1 MKDNKLTISNLNELI
16 GEKFGNY
23 SKYIIQER
31 ALPDLRDGLKPV
43 QRRILFAMHTLRLN
57 PNSPY
62 KKSARVVG
70 DVIGKYHPHGDTSV
84 YEAMVRM
91 GQEWKMNLPLVD
103 MHGNKGSIDGD
114 SPAAM
119 RYTEARLG
127 SISKY
132 LIKNIDKEITNFSLN
147 FDDSEKEPTVLPAL
161 FPNLFING
169 SMGIASGYSTNIAPH
184 NFNEMLKALIF
195 VLNNDDF
202 TLKNLLK
209 IIKGPDFP
217 TGGIIVGEEQI
228 IHAYKTGKGKITLR
242 SKLEYNEKTNEIKI
256 KEIPFE
262 TNKSEVISKIDALIS
277 QNKIPGILFIR
288 DDSDRLGLEITIKIK
303 SDAPVDAIKNYLF
316 KNTDLQKN
324 FYINQIAI
332 KNKKP
337 ELLTLLDFFEGFK
350 EFQIKTYRN
359 LAKFELA
366 KLQKK
371 IEIVQALIIVI
382 DVIDEVITMIRKSLN
397 KADAKRKIM
406 ERFNFNDNQGEA
418 IVTLRL
424 YRLTSTDI
432 NELRIEFNELKKLI
446 SHFEKMLSDRNY
458 LVEQIVLQLEEVQK
472 EFDIKRKTEIQK
484 EYEEIII
491 NEEELVQEEKVNLSV
506 TVNGY
511 IKRTSI
517 KSKDSSS
524 KEAFGIRE
532 NDITIF
538 NDIVSNLKTLFV
550 FTSKGKYYS
559 IPIYKLNE
567 FKWKEVGAHI
577 SNYFSTLSEERI
589 VSIKVVDKVVND
601 QEGFIISS
609 TKNGLIK
616 KSKISELETPSTKKG
631 AKYSNLKTDD
641 EISSLIFTYSEDEY
655 IVSQSK
661 FGFIVRYLSSEIPV
675 TGLSSSGVKNIN
687 LIEKDEVVKT
697 VVTNINDTDD
707 GKEHIV
713 VLTNT
718 SKAKRFRASS
728 VKQTS
733 RGTKGTRILKAS
745 NVNKE
750 YIINIFRVDEVEEIQ
765 VLFDDAEL
773 KELTLFKIVLLSDLT
788 TGFSKFHSKKIVESI
803 ELVWKN
809 VSSKSTKTVEVNLQS
824 NSNEN
829 VENNDDFEQ
838 LDLDDILNN
847 L

>member
-1 MKDNKLTISNLNELI
+1 MKDNKVTISNLNELI

-184 NFNEMLKALIF
+184 NFNEMVKALVF
-195 VLNNDDF
+195 ALNNDDF
-202 TLKNLLK
+202 TLKDLLK

-262 TNKSEVISKIDALIS
+262 TNKSEVIAKIDALIA

-303 SDAPVDAIKNYLF
+303 NDAPLEAIKNYLF

-350 EFQIKTYRN
+350 EFQIKTYRK
-359 LAKFELA
+359 LAKFELE

-371 IEIVQALIIVI
+371 IEIVEALIIVI

-432 NELRIEFNELKKLI
+432 NELRIEFNELKKQI
-446 SHFEKMLSDRNY
+446 AHFKKMLSDKSY
-458 LVEQIVLQLEEVQK
+458 LIEQIIIQLEEIQN
-472 EFDIKRKTEIQK
+472 EFNIKRKTEILK
-484 EYEEIII
+484 EFEEIVI

-511 IKRTSI
+511 LKRTSI
-517 KSKDSSS
+517 KSRESST
-524 KEAFGIRE
+524 KESFGRRE
-532 NDITIF
+532 NDITLF
-538 NDIVSNLKTLFV
+538 NDVVSNLKTLFI

-567 FKWKEVGAHI
+567 FKWKEIGSHI
-577 SNYFSTLSEERI
+577 SNYFSTLSEER
-589 VSIKVVDKVVND
+589 VVAIKVVDKNVND
-601 QEGFIISS
+601 QEGCIISS

-616 KSKISELETPSTKKG
+616 KSKITDLETPSTKKG
-631 AKYSNLKTDD
+631 AKYSNLKSDD
-641 EISSLIFTYSEDEY
+641 EITSIVFTSSDDEY
-655 IVSQSK
+655 IISQSK
-661 FGFIVRYLSSEIPV
+661 FGFVVRYLSSEIPV
-675 TGLSSSGVKNIN
+675 TGLSSTGVKNIN

-697 VVTNINDTDD
+697 IVTNINDTDD

-718 SKAKRFRASS
+718 SKAKRFR
-728 VKQTS
+728 VNNIKQTS
-733 RGTKGTRILKAS
+733 RATKGTRILKAS

-750 YIINIFRVDEVEEIQ
+750 YVINLFRVDEVEEIQ
-765 VLFDDAEL
+765 ILFDDNEIN
-773 KELTLFKIVLLSDLT
+773 EFVLFKIVLLSDLT
-788 TGFSKFHSKKIVESI
+788 SGFSKFHSKKIIESMEYKLKI
-803 ELVWKN
+803 NDKKN
-809 VSSKSTKTVEVNLQS
+809 VKIVETQQEIKIDKN
-824 NSNEN
+824 N
-829 VENNDDFEQ
+829 ENNDDFEQ